1 VHQGPTEQNQ
11 APNDSKHRTSWRNRL
26 WVLTENLGSHIAI
39 RDEQQLGDVLEDR
52 RAISPA
58 PMHLNP

>member
-1 VHQGPTEQNQ
+1 MTLNTGHHGEI
-11 APNDSKHRTSWRNRL
+11 DYR
-26 WVLTENLGSHIAI
+26 VLTENLGSHIAI

-52 RAISPA
+52 RAISLA